1 MTLYEALH
9 IDLSVSELLSLVG
22 AGGKTSIMFKLAQ
35 ELKASGKKVLVT
47 TTTNL
52 ACSEAL
58 WADNLIIDSSRDLC
72 LLSNVEPGTI
82 VCLGSGMVNDKGKFK
97 GVDREFISEIY
108 QKHLFDYIVV
118 EADGSKR
125 KPIKAPADYEPL
137 IPSETTRTIGV
148 IGLDALDKA
157 ITGEHVHRPEIFC
170 SVTGKNMGDLIDR
183 QCLINLI
190 LSEDGLFKDVPH
202 GCRRHVVF
210 NKADHTDRRKEA
222 EITVHEL
229 TGMLTPID
237 GFIIAAI
244 GKGCI
249 YTAGGAV
256 RRSKLKQALSKDL
269 RG

>member
-1 MTLYEALH
+1 MKPFLMELYEALN
-9 IDLSVSELLSLVG
+9 IDLNISELISLVG
-22 AGGKTSIMFKLAQ
+22 AGGKTSIMFRLAQ

-52 ACSEAL
+52 ASSEAL
-58 WADNLIIDSSRDLC
+58 WADSIIIDSSRDLC
-72 LLSNVEPGTI
+72 LLSKVEPGTI
-82 VCLGSGMVNDKGKFK
+82 VCLGGGMVNDKGKLK
-97 GVDREFISEIY
+97 GVDRGLISEIY
-108 QKHLFDYIVV
+108 QKHFFDYIVV

-125 KPIKAPADYEPL
+125 KPIKAPAQYEPV
-137 IPSETTRTIGV
+137 IPGETTRTIGV

-157 ITGEHVHRPEIFC
+157 ITGEHVHRPEMFC

-190 LSEDGLFKDVPH
+190 LSEDGLFKDVPQ
-202 GCRRHVVF
+202 GCRKHVVF

-229 TGMLTPID
+229 IEMLAPVD

-244 GKGCI
+244 GKGHI
-249 YTAGGAV
+249 YDAAG
-256 RRSKLKQALSKDL
+256 RSSKT
-269 RG
+269 